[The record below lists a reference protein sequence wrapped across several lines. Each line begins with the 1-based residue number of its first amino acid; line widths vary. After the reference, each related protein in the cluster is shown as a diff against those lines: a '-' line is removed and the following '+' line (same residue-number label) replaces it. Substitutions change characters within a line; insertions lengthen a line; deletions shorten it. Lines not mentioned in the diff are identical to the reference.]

1 MGLRVASCGD
11 DMLQFHK
18 CLATS
23 FFLNAGLRQLE
34 GTYRAL
40 ASGQVVQ
47 IHPSYVLF
55 QAKPEC
61 IVFNEL
67 VQTNHKYI
75 RSISRIDY
83 LWLSEL
89 APQYYCS
96 QN

>member
-1 MGLRVASCGD
+1 MASHYNALFSIRLP
-11 DMLQFHK
+11 ML
-18 CLATS
+18 TW
-23 FFLNAGLRQLE
+23 LND
-34 GTYRAL
+34 RAL

-47 IHPSYVLF
+47 IHPSSVLF

-75 RSISRIDY
+75 RNITKIDY
-83 LWLSEL
+83 LWLAEL
-89 APQYYCS
+89 APQYYCM